1 MSLFLIFVW
10 LMIHALKLL
19 SKLFFCFV
27 CFAIHLMIHIEIPN
41 CFYDWR
47 YHPLFGSKRNM
58 WFGRTKRKTQF
69 ADFHG
74 SHCLRN
80 IGKRYSDKTHFL
92 TLSYLFID
100 VNFTIKSLRGDLSR
114 VSPSLIA
121 LTKGQRSKRQP
132 LNSLWCPIYVFN
144 SVDHTKLPSM
154 GGK

>member
-1 MSLFLIFVW
+1 MTDDITHYSV
-10 LMIHALKLL
+10 ARET
-19 SKLFFCFV
+19 C
-27 CFAIHLMIHIEIPN
+27 
-41 CFYDWR
+41 
-47 YHPLFGSKRNM
+47 GSGEQKE
-58 WFGRTKRKTQF
+58 KRKF

-144 SVDHTKLPSM
+144 SVDSTKLPSKD
-154 GGK
+154 GK